1 MIRNAGSV
9 VKISCLFLF
18 SILMISSASYSKE
31 LKVGVVDVETIYSSY
46 QKAKVSADEI
56 QAKREEK
63 QIELSKKQVDL
74 QVLVDEY
81 NKTQATLSEEE
92 KQEKLK
98 KIRDLRTEII
108 TFTRLSNERLTAE
121 NRKLIQTRLNEI
133 SAAVQAH
140 AKKNGFDLV
149 IDKKSLPFFSDALN
163 LTDEIIKTLNQ

>member
-1 MIRNAGSV
+1 MGINFSRF
-9 VKISCLFLF
+9 VKVSSLFLF
-18 SILMISSASYSKE
+18 SFLLISTSAHAKE
-31 LKVGVVDVETIYSSY
+31 LKVGVVDVEQIYASY
-46 QKAKVSADEI
+46 DRAKTSAGEI
-56 QAKREEK
+56 QSKREEK

-121 NRKLIQTRLNEI
+121 NRQLVQARLNEI
-133 SAAVQAH
+133 AAVIQDYAG
-140 AKKNGFDLV
+140 KNGFDLV
-149 IDKKSLPFFSDALN
+149 VDKKSLPFFSDALN
-163 LTDEIIKTLNQ
+163 LTDEIIKTLNK